1 MQYLEIIL
9 YLYIEY
15 ALIFSIMRTT
25 ILILMALAI
34 LAMPISAQNITRVDD
49 NGNTLY
55 FGLKSNKTNKYDKV
69 KTPPSYE
76 VIAPLT
82 PAVGKSETVKNAIDT
97 MWVPFVYETIQK
109 YNNDINGTVTVPKR
123 ITYQGVNYPITCIG
137 TQAFKDCKKL
147 KKVLLPLS
155 VTEIGPE
162 AFSGCSELTEIV
174 LPPELKKI
182 GNFAFEHCK
191 KVKTIEL
198 YSETPPELGQHSD
211 FYLYGVTLVVP
222 PKTADIYGTKEPW
235 SDAKAIVERAGTSSS
250 NIFWTTAETGQKF
263 ICKIT
268 NQDEGTASIISYGI
282 MTPYINCEES
292 YDDVAGEMKL
302 PYSVKNENIPYNI
315 NTLEQNAFNSCG
327 ITNVRIPATV
337 TKIEKGA
344 FKNCKQL
351 TYVRIDGGNVE
362 IADDAFEGLP
372 EDAVLS
378 VPKLCGSYYKQ
389 LPACKKF
396 KEIKEAMSK

>member
-1 MQYLEIIL
+1 MKKFIITFVIAAMVSL
-9 YLYIEY
+9 P
-15 ALIFSIMRTT
+15 
-25 ILILMALAI
+25 LA
-34 LAMPISAQNITRVDD
+34 AQNITRVDD

-55 FGLKSNKTNKYDKV
+55 FGLRSNKANKYDKA
-69 KTPPSYE
+69 KTSPSYE

-123 ITYQGVNYPITCIG
+123 ITYQGVNYPITSIG
-137 TQAFKDCKKL
+137 TQAFKDCKKM
-147 KKVLLPLS
+147 KRILLPLT
-155 VTEIGPE
+155 VTEIGTE

-198 YSETPPELGQHSD
+198 YCETPPELGQHSD

-235 SDAKAIVERAGTSSS
+235 SDAKAIVERSDNTSS

-263 ICKIT
+263 ICKVT

-282 MTPYINCEES
+282 LTPYINCEES
-292 YDDVAGEMKL
+292 YDDVAGELKI
-302 PYSVKNENIPYNI
+302 PFSVTKENVPYNI
-315 NTLEQNAFNSCG
+315 NTVEQNAFNSCD
-327 ITNVRIPATV
+327 ITNVRIPATI
-337 TKIEKGA
+337 TRIEKGA

-351 TYVRIDGGNVE
+351 TYVRIDGGKVE
-362 IADDAFEGLP
+362 IADDAFDGLP
-372 EDAVLS
+372 ENAVLS

-396 KEIKEAMSK
+396 SEIKEAMSK

>member
-1 MQYLEIIL
+1 
-9 YLYIEY
+9 
-15 ALIFSIMRTT
+15 MRTI
-25 ILILMALAI
+25 ILILVSAAIMALPVA
-34 LAMPISAQNITRVDD
+34 AQNITRVDD

-55 FGLKSNKTNKYDKV
+55 FGLRANKANKYDKV

-109 YNNDINGTVTVPKR
+109 YNNAINGTVTVPKR
-123 ITYQGVNYPITCIG
+123 ISYQGVNYPISCIG

-155 VTEIGPE
+155 VTEIGTE

-191 KVKTIEL
+191 KIKTIEL

-211 FYLYGVTLVVP
+211 FYLYGVTLIVP

-235 SDAKAIVERAGTSSS
+235 SDAKSIVERAGTSST

-268 NQDEGTASIISYGI
+268 NQDEGTASIISYSI
-282 MTPYINCEES
+282 MTPYIKCDES
-292 YDDVAGEMKL
+292 YDDISGEMKL
-302 PYSVKNENIPYNI
+302 PYSVTNENIPYNI
-315 NTLEQNAFNSCG
+315 NTLEQNAFNSCD
-327 ITNVRIPATV
+327 ITNVRIPATI

-344 FKNCKQL
+344 FKNCKKL

-389 LPACKKF
+389 MTACKKF

>member
-1 MQYLEIIL
+1 
-9 YLYIEY
+9 
-15 ALIFSIMRTT
+15 MRTI
-25 ILILMALAI
+25 ILILVSAAI
-34 LAMPISAQNITRVDD
+34 LALPVAAQNITRVDD

-55 FGLKSNKTNKYDKV
+55 FGLRANKANKYDKV

-109 YNNDINGTVTVPKR
+109 YNNAINGTVTVPKR
-123 ITYQGVNYPITCIG
+123 ISYQGVNYPISCIG

-155 VTEIGPE
+155 VTEIGTE

-191 KVKTIEL
+191 KIKTIEL

-211 FYLYGVTLVVP
+211 FYLYGVTLIVP

-235 SDAKAIVERAGTSSS
+235 SDAKSIVERAGTSST

-268 NQDEGTASIISYGI
+268 NQDEGTASIISYSI
-282 MTPYINCEES
+282 MTPYIKCDES
-292 YDDVAGEMKL
+292 YDDISGEMKL
-302 PYSVKNENIPYNI
+302 PYSVTNENIPYNI
-315 NTLEQNAFNSCG
+315 NTLEQNAFNSCD
-327 ITNVRIPATV
+327 ITNVRIPATI

-344 FKNCKQL
+344 FKNCKKL

-389 LPACKKF
+389 MTACKKF

>member
-1 MQYLEIIL
+1 MKKFIITFVIAAMVSL
-9 YLYIEY
+9 P
-15 ALIFSIMRTT
+15 
-25 ILILMALAI
+25 LA
-34 LAMPISAQNITRVDD
+34 AQNITRVDD

-55 FGLKSNKTNKYDKV
+55 FGLRSNKANKYDKA

-123 ITYQGVNYPITCIG
+123 ITYQGVNYPITSIG
-137 TQAFKDCKKL
+137 TQAFKDCKKM
-147 KKVLLPLS
+147 KRILLPLT
-155 VTEIGPE
+155 VTEIGTE

-198 YSETPPELGQHSD
+198 YCETPPELGQHSD

-235 SDAKAIVERAGTSSS
+235 SDAKAIVERSDNTSS

-263 ICKIT
+263 ICKVT

-282 MTPYINCEES
+282 LTPYINCEES
-292 YDDVAGEMKL
+292 YDDVAGELKI
-302 PYSVKNENIPYNI
+302 PFSVTKENVPYNI
-315 NTLEQNAFNSCG
+315 NTVEQNAFNSCD
-327 ITNVRIPATV
+327 ITNVRIPATI
-337 TKIEKGA
+337 TRIEKGA

-351 TYVRIDGGNVE
+351 TYVRIDGGKVE
-362 IADDAFEGLP
+362 IADDAFDGLP
-372 EDAVLS
+372 ENAVLS

-396 KEIKEAMSK
+396 SEIKEAMSK

>member
-15 ALIFSIMRTT
+15 ALNFSIMRTT
-25 ILILMALAI
+25 ILILTALAI
-34 LAMPISAQNITRVDD
+34 LAMPVSAQNITRVDD

-55 FGLKSNKTNKYDKV
+55 FGLRANKANKSDKV

-82 PAVGKSETVKNAIDT
+82 PAVGKSEKVKNTIDT
-97 MWVPFVYETIQK
+97 IWVPFVYETIQK
-109 YNNDINGTVTVPKR
+109 YNNDINGTVTIPKR
-123 ITYQGVNYPITCIG
+123 ITYQGVNYPITCVG

-155 VTEIGPE
+155 VTEIGIE

-182 GNFAFEHCK
+182 GTNVFEGCK
-191 KVKTIEL
+191 KLKKIEL
-198 YSETPPELGQHSD
+198 YSTTPPELGQHSD

-222 PKTADIYGTKEPW
+222 PKTADIYSAKEPW
-235 SDAKAIVERAGTSSS
+235 RDAKAIVERADNSLS
-250 NIFWTTAETGQKF
+250 NIFWATAETGQKF
-263 ICKIT
+263 ICKVT
-268 NQDEGTASIISYGI
+268 NQDEGTASIISYSV

-292 YDDVAGEMKL
+292 YDDVNGEMKL
-302 PYSVKNENIPYNI
+302 PFSANKENISYNI
-315 NTLEQNAFNSCG
+315 STLEQNAFNSCS

-362 IADDAFEGLP
+362 IADDAFEGIP

>member
-1 MQYLEIIL
+1 
-9 YLYIEY
+9 
-15 ALIFSIMRTT
+15 MRTIT
-25 ILILMALAI
+25 LILMALAI
-34 LAMPISAQNITRVDD
+34 LALPVSAQNITRIDD

-55 FGLKSNKTNKYDKV
+55 FGLKLNKANKYDKV

-97 MWVPFVYETIQK
+97 MWVPFVFETIQK
-109 YNNDINGTVTVPKR
+109 YNNDINGTVTIPKR
-123 ITYQGVNYPITCIG
+123 ITYQGVNYPISSIG

-147 KKVLLPLS
+147 KRVLLPLS
-155 VTEIGPE
+155 VTEIGTE
-162 AFSGCSELTEIV
+162 AFSGCNELSEII

-191 KVKTIEL
+191 KLKTIEL

-235 SDAKAIVERAGTSSS
+235 SDAKSIVERTDNTSS

-268 NQDEGTASIISYGI
+268 NQDEGIASIISYGI
-282 MTPYINCEES
+282 MTPYINNEES
-292 YDDVAGEMKL
+292 YDDVAGELK
-302 PYSVKNENIPYNI
+302 IPFSAKKEEVPFNI
-315 NTLEQNAFNSCG
+315 NTLEQNAFNSCD
-327 ITNVRIPATV
+327 ITSVRIPATI

-351 TYVRIDGGNVE
+351 AYIRIDGGNVE
-362 IADDAFEGLP
+362 IADDAFDGLP